1 MQIIPVI
8 DLMQGLV
15 VHAKFGL
22 RSQYQPIQSSL
33 CDSSAPL
40 DIVASLIKLYP
51 FQTLYIAD
59 LDAILGVG
67 DHKETI
73 ENITNAYPQLTIWL
87 DSGIRQVN
95 ARALYLS
102 KKIRPVI
109 GSENIANLQDY
120 RAISY
125 ACESQHI
132 LSLDY
137 SATSQL
143 GIHDLHQTARYWPD
157 DVICMT
163 LNAVGSGQGA
173 DLARLNAL
181 IQLNKSRKKPTKL
194 YAAGGVKNSNDIVTL
209 ANLGIN
215 GVLIASALHN
225 QDITAQD
232 LMHMNELLISSK
244 KPGQAR
250 VPIT

>member
-8 DLMQGLV
+8 DLMQGQV

-22 RSQYQPIQSSL
+22 RNQYQPIQSSL
-33 CDSSAPL
+33 CNSSAPL
-40 DIVASLIKLYP
+40 TVVASLLKLYP

-67 DHKETI
+67 NHYEMI
-73 ENITNAYPQLTIWL
+73 EQITAAYPRLTIWL
-87 DSGIRQVN
+87 DSGIRQAN
-95 ARALYLS
+95 AEALY
-102 KKIRPVI
+102 KCGQIRLVI

-120 RAISY
+120 QAICD
-125 ACESQHI
+125 ACESQPI

-137 SATSQL
+137 TARSQL
-143 GIHDLHQTARYWPD
+143 GIQELHETARYWPEN
-157 DVICMT
+157 VICMT

-173 DLARLNAL
+173 DLSRLNAV
-181 IQLNKSRKKPTKL
+181 IHLNESRKNPSKI
-194 YAAGGVKNSNDIVTL
+194 YAAGGIKNSTDIISL

-225 QDITAQD
+225 QNISAQD
-232 LMHMNELLISSK
+232 LIYLNKISIVS
-244 KPGQAR
+244 
-250 VPIT
+250 

>member
-1 MQIIPVI
+1 MQVIPVI
-8 DLMQGLV
+8 DLMQGQV

-22 RSQYQPIQSSL
+22 RSKYQPIQSSL

-40 DIVASLIKLYP
+40 AVVASFLKLYP

-67 DHKETI
+67 DHNEII
-73 ENITNAYPQLTIWL
+73 ERITSAYPQLTIWL

-95 ARALYLS
+95 ARTLYTS
-102 KKIRPVI
+102 KQIRPVI
-109 GSENIANLQDY
+109 GSENIANMEDY

-125 ACESQHI
+125 ACDSQHI

-143 GIHDLHQTARYWPD
+143 GIKDLHETARYWPD
-157 DVICMT
+157 DTICMT

-173 DLARLNAL
+173 DSSRLNTL
-181 IQLNKSRKKPTKL
+181 IDLNKSRKNPSKI
-194 YAAGGVKNSNDIVTL
+194 YAAGGMKDSSDIALL

-215 GVLIASALHN
+215 GVLVASALHN
-225 QDITAQD
+225 QHITAQD
-232 LMHMNELLISSK
+232 LMHLNEI
-244 KPGQAR
+244 
-250 VPIT
+250 

>member
-8 DLMQGLV
+8 DLMQGQV

-22 RSQYQPIQSSL
+22 RSQYQPIQSNL

-40 DIVASLIKLYP
+40 AVVASLLKLYP

-59 LDAILGVG
+59 LDAIVGIG
-67 DHKETI
+67 DHDEVIELITET
-73 ENITNAYPQLTIWL
+73 YPQLTIWL

-95 ARALYLS
+95 ARALY
-102 KKIRPVI
+102 KTKQCRPVV

-143 GIHDLHQTARYWPD
+143 GIQELHETARYWPD
-157 DVICMT
+157 DIICMT
-163 LNAVGSGQGA
+163 LNAVGGGQGP
-173 DLARLNAL
+173 DLARLNAV
-181 IQLNKSRKKPTKL
+181 IQINKTRKNPSNI
-194 YAAGGVKNSNDIVTL
+194 YAAGGVKDSGDIVTL
-209 ANLGIN
+209 ASLGIS

-225 QDITAQD
+225 QLISAQD
-232 LMHMNELLISSK
+232 LIYFNIEFSC
-244 KPGQAR
+244 
-250 VPIT
+250 

>member
-8 DLMQGLV
+8 DLMQGQV

-22 RSQYQPIQSSL
+22 RSQYQPIQSRL

-40 DIVASLIKLYP
+40 AVVASLLKLYP

-59 LDAILGVG
+59 LDAIMGMG
-67 DHKETI
+67 DHHEII
-73 ENITNAYPQLTIWL
+73 EKITKAYPQLMVWL

-95 ARALYLS
+95 ARALYQS
-102 KKIRPVI
+102 KQTRPVI

-137 SATSQL
+137 SATSRL
-143 GIHDLHQTARYWPD
+143 GIQDLHETPRYWPD
-157 DVICMT
+157 DVICMS
-163 LNAVGSGQGA
+163 LNAVGSGQGV
-173 DLARLNAL
+173 DVARLNTL
-181 IQLNKSRKKPTKL
+181 IHLNKLRKNPSRI
-194 YAAGGVKNSNDIVTL
+194 YAAGGVKDASDIASL
-209 ANLGIN
+209 ADLGIS
-215 GVLIASALHN
+215 GVLVASALHN
-225 QDITAQD
+225 QHISAQD
-232 LMHMNELLISSK
+232 LMRLNEASIAN
-244 KPGQAR
+244 QQ
-250 VPIT
+250 